1 MCLLSAFFQWRDHV
15 RASNTG
21 VENKMS
27 ALEQKEQELQA
38 FIQQLSM
45 DLQKVSG
52 VLGVD
57 PGCWDSWMG

>member
-1 MCLLSAFFQWRDHV
+1 MT
-15 RASNTG
+15 ASKTG
-21 VENKMS
+21 AENKVS

-45 DLQKVSG
+45 DLQKVSR

-57 PGCWDSWMG
+57 PGC